1 MDRKKMMERRK
12 MTLKTVVETVTKKQ
26 IPIGQKYMIFEII
39 VNDIETSDEVEIPY
53 LRYKL
58 F

>member
-1 MDRKKMMERRK
+1 MDRKKMAERRK
-12 MTLKTVVETVTKKQ
+12 MTLKKVVETVTKKS
-26 IPIGQKYMIFEII
+26 IPNEQKYMIFEII
-39 VNDIETSDEVEIPY
+39 VNDIDTSDEVEIPY